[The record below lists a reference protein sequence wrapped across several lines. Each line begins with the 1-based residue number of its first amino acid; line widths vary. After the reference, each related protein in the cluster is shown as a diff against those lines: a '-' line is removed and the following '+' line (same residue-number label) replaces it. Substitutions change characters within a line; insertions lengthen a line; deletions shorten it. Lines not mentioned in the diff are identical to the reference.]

1 LRAGKGMVKSLLLL
15 IALSLFSVGLKMGT
29 NEVEALGRLIAVSI
43 LGA

>member
-1 LRAGKGMVKSLLLL
+1 MSSVKAGVKSLLLL
-15 IALSLFSVGLKMGT
+15 MALALFAAGLKMGT